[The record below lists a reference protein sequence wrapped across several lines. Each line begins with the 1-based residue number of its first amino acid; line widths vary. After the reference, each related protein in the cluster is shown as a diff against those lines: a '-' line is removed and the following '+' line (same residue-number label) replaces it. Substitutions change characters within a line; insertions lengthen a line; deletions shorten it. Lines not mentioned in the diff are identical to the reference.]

1 MKNANEMNQN
11 LRVNKANFYMKG
23 FALEFAL
30 KQRRK
35 ETRKS
40 PALRGPDK
48 RAVGEIL
55 DLSAANQGARFLR
68 IINNPLW
75 AIHDDVALGVI
86 SILAS

>member
-48 RAVGEIL
+48 RAVGENWTCQQPIR
-55 DLSAANQGARFLR
+55 ARDFS
-68 IINNPLW
+68 
-75 AIHDDVALGVI
+75 G
-86 SILAS
+86 